1 MEVLTYGR
9 LFDYWIRHRKI
20 TIHMQDKLG
29 HASAFAISPPH
40 TDEYIREV
48 QRAIDRAEVFQ
59 IGCGEP
65 MVRQAFS
72 EFLKRNEFVG
82 QERCEVG
89 HADLCSTAS
98 PSPQH

>member
-1 MEVLTYGR
+1 MEALTYRR

-20 TIHMQDKLG
+20 TIHMLDNKG

-65 MVRQAFS
+65 MAREGFG
-72 EFLKRNEFVG
+72 EFLKRSEAVG
-82 QERCEVG
+82 QEQYKAV
-89 HADLCSTAS
+89 HADFCSTAS
-98 PSPQH
+98 ASQQH